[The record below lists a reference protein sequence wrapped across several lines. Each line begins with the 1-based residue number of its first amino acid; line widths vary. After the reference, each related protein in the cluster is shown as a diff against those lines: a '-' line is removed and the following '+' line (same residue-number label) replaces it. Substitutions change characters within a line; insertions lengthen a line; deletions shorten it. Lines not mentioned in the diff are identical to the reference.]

1 MRVENRAGSE
11 RALLALILLE
21 VLVFAFTGPNFCSSA
36 NAFEIIRLGAE
47 LGLLALALTPVIVTG
62 GIDLSVGSMMGL
74 CAVVF
79 GYLWRDMHF
88 PIALAAACTVLA
100 GIAGGA
106 LNALII
112 TRFGGAPLI
121 VTLGTY
127 SLFRGIAE
135 GLTRGVD
142 NFSQFPSGFL
152 YLGQGYLGGLIPA
165 QALVFALFAAV
176 YWLLLHRS
184 IYGRALRAIGF
195 APAGARWAGI
205 PVNRRLALVY
215 TLSGFTAAV
224 AALIY
229 VAHLGQARSD
239 AGTGYELLAITA
251 VVLGGTEI
259 MGGRGSIWGT
269 LLGLCAIVVLQ
280 NGLRVS
286 AFPAELAG
294 ILTSEILVITI
305 ALGRWKRIPKPATIT
320 DAEYPEEEGTEEAQM
335 KNSQLAVLS
344 AVIIA
349 GSLLVAASNW
359 WLVQS
364 VRPAPALSTTAP
376 AKRYTIAVMP
386 KAKGDPYFVSCRAG
400 AEEAAKLLNVDLI
413 WDGPTDLDPA
423 KQNEVVE
430 AWITRGVDVI
440 SVAVVNAPGLST
452 VLRKARAR
460 GIKVLTWDADALPDA
475 RDYFVNQATP
485 QGIGETL
492 ADEAN
497 RIMHGTGDFAII
509 TGALTA
515 ANQNQWITFIK
526 ARIAEK
532 YPNLHLITIRPSD
545 DDRNRAFSEA
555 QTLMKVYPKMKLIMA
570 ISAPAVPGAAEA
582 VKQSGRQDVKVT
594 GLSLPNMSK
603 PYVMAGIADSVVLW
617 NTGNLGYLVVQASKM
632 AAEGTLKTG
641 VTSIDAGRLGKITV
655 DGTQVVLGKPLVF
668 TKDNISQYDF

>member
-1 MRVENRAGSE
+1 MLIENRAGNE
-11 RALLALILLE
+11 RALAALILVE
-21 VLVFAFTGPNFCSSA
+21 IAIFAFTGPNFFSA
-36 NAFEIIRLGAE
+36 SNAFEIVRLGVE

-79 GYLWRDMHF
+79 GYLWRDVHL
-88 PIALAAACTVLA
+88 PVALAAFCTLLT
-100 GIAGGA
+100 GLAGGA
-106 LNALII
+106 LNGLVI

-142 NFSQFPSGFL
+142 NFSQFPPGFL
-152 YLGQGYLGGLIPA
+152 YLGQGYLGGVIPA
-165 QALVFALFAAV
+165 QTPVFIAFVLLG
-176 YWLLLHRS
+176 WLLLHRS
-184 IYGRALRAIGF
+184 IYGRSLRAIGF
-195 APAGARWAGI
+195 ASDGARWAGI

-215 TLSGFTAAV
+215 TLSGFTSAA

-251 VVLGGTEI
+251 VVLGGAEI
-259 MGGRGSIWGT
+259 TGGRGSIWGT
-269 LLGLCAIVVLQ
+269 LLGLAAIVVLQ

-294 ILTSEILVITI
+294 ILTSVILVGTI
-305 ALGRWKRIPKPATIT
+305 AIGRLKWNPPVSI
-320 DAEYPEEEGTEEAQM
+320 ELVEEDEM

-349 GSLLVAASNW
+349 GSLLVAGSNW

-364 VRPAPALSTTAP
+364 VRSPTAAVP
-376 AKRYTIAVMP
+376 AKRLTLAVMP
-386 KAKGDPYFVSCRAG
+386 KAKGDPYFVSCRVG
-400 AEEAAKLLNVDLI
+400 AEEAAKQLGVDLI

-430 AWITRGVDVI
+430 AWITRGVDAI

-452 VLRKARAR
+452 VLRKARAK
-460 GIKVLTWDADALPDA
+460 GIKVLTWDADAQPDA

-485 QGIGETL
+485 QGIGDTL

-497 RIMHGTGDFAII
+497 RIMGGSGDFAII

-515 ANQNQWITFIK
+515 ANQNEWITFIK
-526 ARIAEK
+526 ARIAAK
-532 YPNLHLITIRPSD
+532 YPKLNLITIRPSD

-582 VKQSGRQDVKVT
+582 VKQSGRTDVKVT
-594 GLSLPNMSK
+594 GLSLPNMCK
-603 PYVMAGIADSVVLW
+603 PYVKAGIAESVVLW

-632 AAEGTLKTG
+632 AVEGTLKPG
-641 VTSIDAGRLGKITV
+641 VTSIDAGRLGKIAI
-655 DGTQVVLGKPLVF
+655 DGQQVILGKPLVF
-668 TKDNISQYDF
+668 TKANIDQYDF